1 MDTNQFKFLIYR
13 ATEGDVSVNAIIKD
27 ETIWLTQKAM
37 AELFGVNVPAISKHL
52 ANIYEEGELSRDS
65 TVSKME
71 IVQNEGTQNPIN
83 IYADGVCFLKS
94 QDAFETASETAN
106 RKS

>member
-1 MDTNQFKFLIYR
+1 MDTNQFKFLIYH
-13 ATEGDVSVNAIIKD
+13 AAEGDVSVNAIIKD

-83 IYADGVCFLKS
+83 IYADEVCFLKS
-94 QDAFETASETAN
+94 QDAFETASAS
-106 RKS
+106 KYMM